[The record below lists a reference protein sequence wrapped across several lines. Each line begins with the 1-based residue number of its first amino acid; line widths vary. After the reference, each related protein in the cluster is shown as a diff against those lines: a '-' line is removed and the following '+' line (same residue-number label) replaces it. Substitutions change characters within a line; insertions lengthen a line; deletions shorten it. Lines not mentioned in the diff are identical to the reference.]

1 MFTSF
6 INEFKKGFC
15 RGYNASIDV
24 EKELYPDSPVY
35 HCVKK
40 LDPARSFSFRKFIPE
55 YIRTV
60 KDVIKAT
67 KELRNE

>member
-24 EKELYPDSPVY
+24 GKELYPDSPVY
-35 HCVKK
+35 QCVKK
-40 LDPARSFSFRKFIPE
+40 LDPAATFSFRKFIPE
-55 YIRTV
+55 HIQTV
-60 KDVIKAT
+60 KNVIQAT